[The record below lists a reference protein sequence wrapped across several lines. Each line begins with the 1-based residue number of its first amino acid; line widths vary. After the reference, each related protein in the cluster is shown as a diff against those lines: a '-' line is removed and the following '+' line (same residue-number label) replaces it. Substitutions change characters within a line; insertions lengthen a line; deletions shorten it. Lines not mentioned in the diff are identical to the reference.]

1 MMNIGEFARRTGL
14 SISAIRFYGDRG
26 LLEPIDIDPS
36 SGYRSYAVDQV
47 EPARMI
53 ADLRRMNMP
62 LVDIERVLESSD
74 IEQRSVVLEH
84 VERLETAV
92 DRAHDI
98 AHSLGAQ
105 PTRQETPMTT
115 TTTSTT
121 STTSTTTMTATL
133 DARSLGQALEQV
145 LPAAGRSASQ
155 PHLMC
160 VLIESKDG
168 SVRFVATDSHRLSIR
183 DVVPSG
189 TPTDSR
195 AVVAADTVREWGAA
209 LSHSVDVALATDGRS
224 VTVTGDEIALSAAI
238 VPVTFPDYEPIL
250 VTSQDRFGA
259 TAIAVR
265 HDLVAAFD
273 SFDASGAV
281 LLSTSGE
288 GLTLQRRDVRI
299 DVAASCE
306 GPDVHVALDPRYV
319 ADALSVAVGV
329 EAVIEI
335 ADALRPVILRSAD
348 DGTYTS
354 LLMPVKLD

>member
-36 SGYRSYAVDQV
+36 SGYRSDAVDQV

-105 PTRQETPMTT
+105 PTRHETPMTI

-121 STTSTTTMTATL
+121 STTTTSTTTMTTLTATL

-145 LPAAGRSASQ
+145 LPAAGRSASK

-160 VLIESKDG
+160 
-168 SVRFVATDSHRLSIR
+168 
-183 DVVPSG
+183 
-189 TPTDSR
+189 
-195 AVVAADTVREWGAA
+195 
-209 LSHSVDVALATDGRS
+209 
-224 VTVTGDEIALSAAI
+224 
-238 VPVTFPDYEPIL
+238 
-250 VTSQDRFGA
+250 
-259 TAIAVR
+259 
-265 HDLVAAFD
+265 
-273 SFDASGAV
+273 GAV

-288 GLTLQRRDVRI
+288 GLTLQRRDIRI

-306 GPDVHVALDPRYV
+306 GPDVDVALDPRYV

-335 ADALRPVILRSAD
+335 ADALRPVMLRSAD
-348 DGTYTS
+348 DGTY
-354 LLMPVKLD
+354 